1 LSESRAGRPAPVP
14 GDTPPGERL
23 GQWRL
28 FLTAVQYF
36 TRIPV
41 PAWVGHSPGQLNAA
55 ARWFP
60 AVGVVV
66 GLVGAIVYA
75 AVAPWSTPW
84 LGLALAFAAT
94 AWLTGA
100 FHEDGLADTVDG
112 LGGGYT
118 RERALEIMKDSRI
131 GTYGALAL
139 VLCIAVKLSA
149 LAAAPS
155 LLPWALVAGHAV
167 SRWLAVTIIATQD
180 YVRDDDS
187 ARAKPLAHA
196 IGGPGLAIATLCGL
210 LPLVLVGPAA
220 VVGLAAA
227 LVARWR
233 LAALFQRRLGG
244 YTGDCLGAAQQA
256 CEAAFYVGLVLGGTL
271 AARLLP
277 AGAQGGW
284 ALGGW

>member
-1 LSESRAGRPAPVP
+1 MTDSRERA
-14 GDTPPGERL
+14 DTEPRTGSPGERL

-41 PAWVGHSPGQLNAA
+41 PAWVGHSPRQLNEA

-66 GLVGAIVYA
+66 GLAGAAVYA
-75 AVAPWSTPW
+75 LVAPWSTPW

-139 VLCIAVKLSA
+139 VLCTAVKLAA
-149 LAAAPS
+149 LAAAPGA
-155 LLPWALVAGHAV
+155 LPWALVAGHAV
-167 SRWLAVTIIATQD
+167 SRWLAVTMLATHD
-180 YVRDDDS
+180 YVREDET

-196 IGGPGLAIATLCGL
+196 IGGAGLAIATVCGV
-210 LPLVLVGPAA
+210 LPLALVGPAA
-220 VVGLAAA
+220 LVGLAAA
-227 LVARWR
+227 ALARWR
-233 LAALFQRRLGG
+233 LAALFERRLGG
-244 YTGDCLGAAQQA
+244 YTGDCLGATQQV
-256 CEAAFYVGLVLGGTL
+256 CEAAFYVGVVLGGTL
-271 AARLLP
+271 VARLLP
-277 AGAQGGW
+277 SSVPGVPGWGGF
-284 ALGGW
+284 

>member
-1 LSESRAGRPAPVP
+1 VSDVPSRPEPESPATAPAG
-14 GDTPPGERL
+14 RL

-36 TRIPV
+36 TRVPV
-41 PAWVGHSPGQLNAA
+41 PAWVGHSPRQLNEA

-60 AVGVVV
+60 AVGIGVGFVAAVVY
-66 GLVGAIVYA
+66 L

-84 LGLALAFAAT
+84 LGLALAFTAT

-139 VLCIAVKLSA
+139 VLCTTVKLAA
-149 LAAAPS
+149 LAAAPAA
-155 LLPWALVAGHAV
+155 LPWALVAGHAL

-187 ARAKPLAHA
+187 ARAKPLSHA
-196 IGGPGLAIATLCGL
+196 IGAPGLAIATLCGL
-210 LPLVLVGPAA
+210 LPLALLGPAA
-220 VVGLAAA
+220 LAGLAAA
-227 LVARWR
+227 AVARWR
-233 LAALFQRRLGG
+233 LAALFRGRLGG
-244 YTGDCLGAAQQA
+244 YTGDCLGATQQV
-256 CEAAFYVGLVLGGTL
+256 CEAAFYVGLAFGGTL
-271 AARLLP
+271 ATRLLP
-277 AGAQGGW
+277 DFGWPGFGGF
-284 ALGGW
+284 

>member
-1 LSESRAGRPAPVP
+1 VSESPQPGAG
-14 GDTPPGERL
+14 DRL
-23 GQWRL
+23 GPWRL

-41 PAWVGHSPGQLNAA
+41 PAWVGHSPRQLNEA

-60 AVGVVV
+60 AVGILV
-66 GLVGAIVYA
+66 GLVAAAVYA

-84 LGLALAFAAT
+84 LALALAFAAT

-149 LAAAPS
+149 LAAAPAA
-155 LLPWALVAGHAV
+155 LPWALIAGHAV
-167 SRWLAVTIIATQD
+167 SRWLAVTIIATHA
-180 YVRDDDS
+180 YVRDDDT

-196 IGGPGLAIATLCGL
+196 IGGPGLAIATVCGL
-210 LPLVLVGPAA
+210 LPLVLAGPAA
-220 VVGLAAA
+220 LVGLAAA
-227 LVARWR
+227 VVARWR

-244 YTGDCLGAAQQA
+244 YTGDCLGATQQV
-256 CEAAFYVGLVLGGTL
+256 CEAAFYVGLVLGVTL

-277 AGAQGGW
+277 AGVYGWPGPGG
-284 ALGGW
+284 L